1 MPDIINLLAG
11 LTEGDPLDR
20 LRDHRPQAKENA
32 QLSFE
37 ALLEPEEPGDFSYR
51 DRYVIAAFTAG
62 LLGSTA
68 GEEFYRDLLRDED
81 EAASWAIAELLD
93 DTVVD
98 LDATNPVRGPYGSYG
113 SARLAEENVDGPWL
127 SVDAKSRDTLGPVT
141 SAGIEFAHLLVLH
154 PRDAGPEDLAKLLA
168 AGWDEDG
175 IVTLAQLISFLN
187 FQIRLSAGLAALLH
201 APAAAEEQIP
211 SRPLTSADG
220 RAGGSSGAGS
230 SGAGSGSGADGSGT
244 GARSSALA
252 EVGARVKTYP
262 DLARPEVFQQSGL
275 GWVPW
280 IAPVAEADLTE
291 AQRDALI
298 EAGRAKNPYFRL
310 LARDPAA
317 LRARTL
323 TDFDIFFNV
332 SDGLGRAE
340 RELAATAASR
350 LNGCLFCASIHS
362 DRASE
367 ESGRRDLVQQMLD
380 TGTDEPSHLGDP
392 VWDAVVDASVALSLT
407 PPAFGPDRVAALR
420 DAGLTDADIID
431 VLGGAAFFNWAN
443 RLMLSLG
450 EPELIASGKT
460 R

>member
-113 SARLAEENVDGPWL
+113 SARLAGENVDGPWL
-127 SVDAKSRDTLGPVT
+127 SIDAKSRDTLGPVT

-201 APAAAEEQIP
+201 APSAAEEQIP
-211 SRPLTSADG
+211 SRPLTSAD
-220 RAGGSSGAGS
+220 AA
-230 SGAGSGSGADGSGT
+230 SGSDT
-244 GARSSALA
+244 GAPGSRSRALA

-262 DLARPEVFQQSGL
+262 DLTRPAVFQQSGL

-392 VWDAVVDASVALSLT
+392 VWDAVVD
-407 PPAFGPDRVAALR
+407 RVAALR

-450 EPELIASGKT
+450 EPELIAPGKT
-460 R
+460 G

>member
-211 SRPLTSADG
+211 SRPLTSAD
-220 RAGGSSGAGS
+220 AA
-230 SGAGSGSGADGSGT
+230 SGSDT
-244 GARSSALA
+244 GAPGSRSRALA

>member
-62 LLGSTA
+62 LAGSTA

-98 LDATNPVRGPYGSYG
+98 LDATNPVRGPYGTYG
-113 SARLAEENVDGPWL
+113 SARLAAENVDGPWL
-127 SVDAKSRDTLGPVT
+127 NVDAKSRDTLGPVT

-154 PRDAGPEDLAKLLA
+154 PRDAGPEDLARLLA

-211 SRPLTSADG
+211 SRPLTSAD
-220 RAGGSSGAGS
+220 AA
-230 SGAGSGSGADGSGT
+230 SGSDAGVPRP
-244 GARSSALA
+244 RSRALA